1 MYIFAHNFAAHLL
14 LGAGGEGR
22 RREASCKWGTV
33 DGKRRAASGERH
45 TASGEQQAVAAASS
59 WQLAAGS
66 GPELLVQALAELI
79 AQLGAVGLAAG
90 VPLGHLGCDAQ
101 AQLFEHEHGQR

>member
-45 TASGEQQAVAAASS
+45 TASGEQQAVAAA
-59 WQLAAGS
+59 GS